1 MSLVGTLRRLIA
13 QSQKSS
19 NQRKSNILPKSEKH
33 QVSHSWHNSNLRPE
47 SIILALAHLPLVVKM
62 VLLQHYH
69 LMIQVDPSQ
78 AQVATQTAQAQ
89 SPQSPHQAVLVA
101 QVVAAV
107 THLVV
112 AALLLRLAVVA
123 LVAVVVE
130 VVDLVMEAVTR
141 YFYLS
146 RPPRQKNTPNFFS
159 GSRGTGSQFR
169 FR

>member
-89 SPQSPHQAVLVA
+89 SPHQAVLVA

-130 VVDLVMEAVTR
+130 VADLVMEGVTR

-146 RPPRQKNTPNFFS
+146 RPYRQKNTPNFFS

>member
-1 MSLVGTLRRLIA
+1 MSLVRILRRLIA

-19 NQRKSNILPKSEKH
+19 NQRKSNIRPKSEKH

-89 SPQSPHQAVLVA
+89 SPHLA
-101 QVVAAV
+101 QVVVVAV

-130 VVDLVMEAVTR
+130 VADLVMEGVTR

-146 RPPRQKNTPNFFS
+146 RPYRQKNTPNFFS
-159 GSRGTGSQFR
+159 GSR
-169 FR
+169 

>member
-1 MSLVGTLRRLIA
+1 MSLVGTLRRLSA

-19 NQRKSNILPKSEKH
+19 NQRKSNIRPKSEKH

-89 SPQSPHQAVLVA
+89 SPHLA

-130 VVDLVMEAVTR
+130 VADLVMEGVTR

-146 RPPRQKNTPNFFS
+146 RPYRQKNTPNFFS
-159 GSRGTGSQFR
+159 GSR
-169 FR
+169 

>member
-19 NQRKSNILPKSEKH
+19 NQRKRNIRPKSEKH

-78 AQVATQTAQAQ
+78 AQVATQTAQA
-89 SPQSPHQAVLVA
+89 PSPHLA
-101 QVVAAV
+101 QVVVAV

-130 VVDLVMEAVTR
+130 VADLVMEGVTR

-146 RPPRQKNTPNFFS
+146 RPYRQKNTPTFF
-159 GSRGTGSQFR
+159 RGFL
-169 FR
+169 

>member
-1 MSLVGTLRRLIA
+1 MPLVGTLRRLTA
-13 QSQKSS
+13 QSKKSS
-19 NQRKSNILPKSEKH
+19 NRRKRNIRPKSEKH

-89 SPQSPHQAVLVA
+89 SPHLA
-101 QVVAAV
+101 QVVVVAV

-130 VVDLVMEAVTR
+130 VADLVMEGVTR

-146 RPPRQKNTPNFFS
+146 RPYRQKNTPNFFS

>member
-1 MSLVGTLRRLIA
+1 
-13 QSQKSS
+13 
-19 NQRKSNILPKSEKH
+19 
-33 QVSHSWHNSNLRPE
+33 
-47 SIILALAHLPLVVKM
+47 M

-78 AQVATQTAQAQ
+78 AQVATQTAQA
-89 SPQSPHQAVLVA
+89 QSPHQAVLVA

-130 VVDLVMEAVTR
+130 VVEAVTMVVVTR

-146 RPPRQKNTPNFFS
+146 RPYRQKNTPNFFS
-159 GSRGTGSQFR
+159 GSW
-169 FR
+169 

>member
-1 MSLVGTLRRLIA
+1 MSLVRILRRLIA

-19 NQRKSNILPKSEKH
+19 NQRKSNIRPKSEKH

-89 SPQSPHQAVLVA
+89 SPHLA
-101 QVVAAV
+101 QVVVVAV

-130 VVDLVMEAVTR
+130 VADLVMEGVTR

-146 RPPRQKNTPNFFS
+146 RPYRQKNTPNFFS

>member
-1 MSLVGTLRRLIA
+1 MSLVRILRRLTA

-19 NQRKSNILPKSEKH
+19 NQRKRNIRPKSEKH

-78 AQVATQTAQAQ
+78 AQVATQTAQA
-89 SPQSPHQAVLVA
+89 PSPHLA
-101 QVVAAV
+101 QVVVVAV

-130 VVDLVMEAVTR
+130 VADLVMEGVTR

-146 RPPRQKNTPNFFS
+146 RPYRQKNTPNFFS
-159 GSRGTGSQFR
+159 GYR
-169 FR
+169 

>member
-1 MSLVGTLRRLIA
+1 MSLVRILRRLTA

-19 NQRKSNILPKSEKH
+19 NQRKRNIRPKSEKH

-78 AQVATQTAQAQ
+78 AQVATQTAQA
-89 SPQSPHQAVLVA
+89 QSPHQAVLVA

-159 GSRGTGSQFR
+159 GSR
-169 FR
+169 

>member
-1 MSLVGTLRRLIA
+1 MSLVRILRRLIA

-19 NQRKSNILPKSEKH
+19 NQRKRNIRPKSEKH
-33 QVSHSWHNSNLRPE
+33 QVSHFWHNSNLRPE

-78 AQVATQTAQAQ
+78 AQVTTQTAQAQ
-89 SPQSPHQAVLVA
+89 SPQQAVLVA

-130 VVDLVMEAVTR
+130 VVEAVTMVVVTR

-146 RPPRQKNTPNFFS
+146 RPYRQKNTPNFFS
-159 GSRGTGSQFR
+159 GSR
-169 FR
+169 

>member
-1 MSLVGTLRRLIA
+1 MSLVRILRRLIA

-19 NQRKSNILPKSEKH
+19 NQRKSNIRPKSEKH

-47 SIILALAHLPLVVKM
+47 SLIQALAHLPLVVKM

-130 VVDLVMEAVTR
+130 VVEAVTMVVVTR

-146 RPPRQKNTPNFFS
+146 RPYRQKNTPNFFS
-159 GSRGTGSQFR
+159 GSR
-169 FR
+169 

>member
-1 MSLVGTLRRLIA
+1 MPLVGTLRRLTA
-13 QSQKSS
+13 QSKKSS
-19 NQRKSNILPKSEKH
+19 NRRKRNIRPKSEKH

-89 SPQSPHQAVLVA
+89 SPHLA
-101 QVVAAV
+101 QVVVVAV

-130 VVDLVMEAVTR
+130 VADLVMEEVTR
-141 YFYLS
+141 YNYLS

>member
-1 MSLVGTLRRLIA
+1 MSLVRILRRLIA

-19 NQRKSNILPKSEKH
+19 NQRKSNIRPKSEKH

-89 SPQSPHQAVLVA
+89 SPHLA
-101 QVVAAV
+101 QVVVAV

-130 VVDLVMEAVTR
+130 VADLVMEGVTR

-146 RPPRQKNTPNFFS
+146 RPYRQKNTPNFFS
-159 GSRGTGSQFR
+159 GSR
-169 FR
+169 

>member
-1 MSLVGTLRRLIA
+1 
-13 QSQKSS
+13 
-19 NQRKSNILPKSEKH
+19 
-33 QVSHSWHNSNLRPE
+33 
-47 SIILALAHLPLVVKM
+47 M

-89 SPQSPHQAVLVA
+89 SPQQAVLVA

-130 VVDLVMEAVTR
+130 VADLVMEGVTR

-146 RPPRQKNTPNFFS
+146 RPYRQKNTPNFFS
-159 GSRGTGSQFR
+159 GSR
-169 FR
+169 

>member
-1 MSLVGTLRRLIA
+1 MSSERKQRLLSA
-13 QSQKSS
+13 QSKKSS
-19 NQRKSNILPKSEKH
+19 NRRKRNIRPKSEKH

-89 SPQSPHQAVLVA
+89 SPQQAVLVA

-130 VVDLVMEAVTR
+130 VVEAVTMVVVTR

-146 RPPRQKNTPNFFS
+146 RPYRQKNTPNFFS
-159 GSRGTGSQFR
+159 GSR
-169 FR
+169 

>member
-19 NQRKSNILPKSEKH
+19 NQRKSNIRPKSEKH

-89 SPQSPHQAVLVA
+89 SPHQAVLVA

-130 VVDLVMEAVTR
+130 VADLVMEGVTK

-146 RPPRQKNTPNFFS
+146 RPYRQKNTPNFFS
-159 GSRGTGSQFR
+159 GSR
-169 FR
+169 

>member
-19 NQRKSNILPKSEKH
+19 NQRKRNIRPKSEKH

-69 LMIQVDPSQ
+69 LMIQVDLSQ

-89 SPQSPHQAVLVA
+89 SPQQAVLVA

-146 RPPRQKNTPNFFS
+146 RPYRQKNTPNFFS
-159 GSRGTGSQFR
+159 GSR
-169 FR
+169 